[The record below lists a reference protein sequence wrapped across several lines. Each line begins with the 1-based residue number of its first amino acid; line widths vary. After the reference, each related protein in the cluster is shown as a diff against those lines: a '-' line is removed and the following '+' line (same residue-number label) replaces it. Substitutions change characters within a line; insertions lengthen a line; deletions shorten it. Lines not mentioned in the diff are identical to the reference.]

1 MNHSRLASIALL
13 TAALTGDS
21 LRAAAPDE
29 QPIFPSVINKIFES
43 KCLGCHTAEKPKGEL
58 VMTTLESI
66 TKGGESGKPGIV
78 PGNAA
83 ESWVYGV
90 MALPIDHDDHKPPS
104 NKPQHTEKELALL
117 KWWIEAGAHAAT
129 PIKEAGVPA
138 DLMPTA
144 MELAVLKVEA
154 PAVAARPLITPKDL
168 DQATKDSI
176 AAITGALGV
185 TILQLSQSDTG
196 LMFTAVNVADK
207 FDDAALAQLAPLA
220 THLSDVNLGR
230 TKVTDAGLTTLAAA
244 TNLQRLR
251 LENTAVTDAG
261 LDQLKGLEKLEYLN
275 LFNTAVTDAGLEKL
289 SSLKGLRRVY
299 AWETKAT
306 KEGAEKLHAAN
317 PNVIINL
324 GWDTEIGRPAITPVS
339 APAPAPASE
348 PAPAPPAGEPAPA
361 AAAADPEASF
371 FTARIAPVLERTC
384 YGCHGTEKKKGGFQ
398 THTLELLVKGGKDS
412 GAGIVPGK
420 PDESSIIKRLA
431 LPKDN
436 DESMPPEDKPQ
447 PTEKEVALLKWWITA
462 GADAALKVKD
472 AQVPAELN

>member
-21 LRAAAPDE
+21 LRAAAPDD
-29 QPIFPSVINKIFES
+29 QPIFAGVINKIFES

-58 VMTTLESI
+58 VMTSLESI
-66 TKGGESGKPGIV
+66 TKGGESGKAGIV

-117 KWWIEAGAHAAT
+117 KWWIDAGANAAT
-129 PIKEAGVPA
+129 PIKDAGIPA

-154 PAVAARPLITPKDL
+154 PAAAARPLITPKDL

-244 TNLQRLR
+244 
-251 LENTAVTDAG
+251 
-261 LDQLKGLEKLEYLN
+261 
-275 LFNTAVTDAGLEKL
+275 
-289 SSLKGLRRVY
+289 
-299 AWETKAT
+299 
-306 KEGAEKLHAAN
+306 
-317 PNVIINL
+317 
-324 GWDTEIGRPAITPVS
+324 
-339 APAPAPASE
+339 
-348 PAPAPPAGEPAPA
+348 
-361 AAAADPEASF
+361 DPEASF

-384 YGCHGTEKKKGGFQ
+384 YSCHGTEKKKGGFQ
-398 THTLELLVKGGKDS
+398 AHTLELLVKGGKDS

-420 PDESSIIKRLA
+420 PDESSIIKRLS

>member
-21 LRAAAPDE
+21 LRAAAPDD
-29 QPIFPSVINKIFES
+29 QPIFTGVINKIFES

-58 VMTTLESI
+58 VMTSLESI
-66 TKGGESGKPGIV
+66 TKGGESGKAGIV

-117 KWWIEAGAHAAT
+117 KWWIDAGANAAT
-129 PIKEAGVPA
+129 PIKDAGIPA

-154 PAVAARPLITPKDL
+154 PAAAARPLITPKDL

-220 THLSDVNLGR
+220 THLS
-230 TKVTDAGLTTLAAA
+230 
-244 TNLQRLR
+244 
-251 LENTAVTDAG
+251 DAG

-324 GWDTEIGRPAITPVS
+324 GWDAEIGRPAITPVS
-339 APAPAPASE
+339 APAPATE
-348 PAPAPPAGEPAPA
+348 PAPATPAGEPAPA

-384 YGCHGTEKKKGGFQ
+384 YSCHGPEKKKGGFQ

-420 PDESSIIKRLA
+420 PDESSIIKRLS

>member
-21 LRAAAPDE
+21 LRAAAPDD
-29 QPIFPSVINKIFES
+29 QPIFAGVINKIFES

-66 TKGGESGKPGIV
+66 TKGGESGKAGIV

-117 KWWIEAGAHAAT
+117 KWWIDAGANAAT
-129 PIKEAGVPA
+129 PIKDAGIPA

-154 PAVAARPLITPKDL
+154 PAAAARPLITPKDL

-261 LDQLKGLEKLEYLN
+261 L
-275 LFNTAVTDAGLEKL
+275 EKL

-324 GWDTEIGRPAITPVS
+324 GWDAEIGRPAITPVA
-339 APAPAPASE
+339 APAPAPARE
-348 PAPAPPAGEPAPA
+348 PAPAPPAAEPAA
-361 AAAADPEASF
+361 TAAADPEASF

-384 YGCHGTEKKKGGFQ
+384 YSCHGTEKKKGGFQ
-398 THTLELLVKGGKDS
+398 AHTLELLVKGGKDS

-420 PDESSIIKRLA
+420 PDESSIIKRLS